1 MADYD
6 QDELVRSSCR
16 RQVAEAVG
24 ALDLTLKAN
33 EARPP
38 RQRVASL
45 TTVVSEDDDRL
56 FIALNGSAH
65 RMGDL
70 FRELFRRRP
79 ELRSVAQG
87 ALDGMYKVDIGF

>member
-16 RQVAEAVG
+16 RELAEAVG

-38 RQRVASL
+38 KQRVASL
-45 TTVVSEDDDRL
+45 TTVVSEDGGGL

-65 RMGDL
+65 RMGGL

-79 ELRSVAQG
+79 ELRSVAQD